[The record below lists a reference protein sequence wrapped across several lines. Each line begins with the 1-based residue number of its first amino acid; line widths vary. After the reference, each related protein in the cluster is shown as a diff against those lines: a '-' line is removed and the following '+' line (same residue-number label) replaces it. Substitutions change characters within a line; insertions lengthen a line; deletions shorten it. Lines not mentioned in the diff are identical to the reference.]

1 VFALALPLNVAGL
14 FLLRLV
20 QDLARIGYEKE
31 VTEAFQE
38 VGFTAGVQVPTP
50 ESLEA
55 QRKRRTRIV
64 LYSSLGILA
73 LSAILTLTGLTSTL
87 WHMAWWEGVAFL
99 AMVIISLGIV
109 IVVIVASQPPE
120 SAEEKEQKRRYRE
133 EIIRKT
139 KAQYKKKY

>member
-1 VFALALPLNVAGL
+1 
-14 FLLRLV
+14 
-20 QDLARIGYEKE
+20 
-31 VTEAFQE
+31 
-38 VGFTAGVQVPTP
+38 
-50 ESLEA
+50 
-55 QRKRRTRIV
+55 
-64 LYSSLGILA
+64 
-73 LSAILTLTGLTSTL
+73 
-87 WHMAWWEGVAFL
+87 MAWWEGVAFL